1 MGPVSFISVIQEAD
15 LYAHTPVSTQHG
27 RIRQHKFSLRARQ
40 RGNEWTHLT
49 SWFVRGNRL
58 FDETQ
63 LGRRHAP
70 DEEDEEQRV
79 VAGVRTGHL
88 MGGQD
93 IMGSAGD
100 RVIRHV
106 TGRLIVPSPGLA
118 LNKVGPF
125 PR

>member
-1 MGPVSFISVIQEAD
+1 MNKG
-15 LYAHTPVSTQHG
+15 
-27 RIRQHKFSLRARQ
+27 
-40 RGNEWTHLT
+40 THLT

-88 MGGQD
+88 VGGQD
-93 IMGSAGD
+93 VMIGQCVDSQRSSPVSAGEQA
-100 RVIRHV
+100 IRSV
-106 TGRLIVPSPGLA
+106 TGRLIILSPG
-118 LNKVGPF
+118 
-125 PR
+125 